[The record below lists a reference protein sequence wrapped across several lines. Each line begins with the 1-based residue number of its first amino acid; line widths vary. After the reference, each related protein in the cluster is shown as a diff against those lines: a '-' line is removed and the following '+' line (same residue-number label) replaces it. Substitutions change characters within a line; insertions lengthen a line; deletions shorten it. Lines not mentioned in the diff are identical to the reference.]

1 MNKNFN
7 FKKKFG
13 QNFLIDKDKTQR
25 IVDLINA
32 DSDDLIIE
40 IGPGA
45 GALTKR
51 LVKKNAKLICYEID
65 EDTKEYLLPLENE
78 KTKIVYKDFL
88 TASVQE
94 DIKDIE
100 YKNLYI
106 VGNLPYYITT
116 PIIEKIIKEE
126 VNVKKMV
133 FMVQKEV
140 GERFA
145 SKPNTREYGSITV
158 FLNYYFN
165 IKQEF
170 IVGRK
175 CFNPAPNVDSVVIS
189 LNQKVER
196 KQVDMKKFD
205 RLVRDSFQF
214 KRKNLRNNLR
224 NYDLDKVNEILSD
237 YKLDITHRAEELD
250 YTIFVDLCN
259 RLF

>member
-32 DSDDLIIE
+32 NEEDLIIE

-51 LVKKNAKLICYEID
+51 LIKKNAKLICYEID
-65 EDTKEYLLPLENE
+65 TDTKEYLLPLENE

-88 TASVQE
+88 SANVHE

-100 YKNLYI
+100 YNNLYI

-126 VNVKKMV
+126 VDVKKMV

-175 CFNPAPNVDSVVIS
+175 CFNPAPNVDSMVIS
-189 LNQKVER
+189 LNQKPER
-196 KQVDMKKFD
+196 VKVDMKKFD
-205 RLVRDSFQF
+205 KLVRDSFQF
-214 KRKNLRNNLR
+214 KRKNLRNNLK
-224 NYDLDKVNEILSD
+224 NYDLNKVNEILSK
-237 YKLDITHRAEELD
+237 YSLDITHRAEELD
-250 YTIFVDLCN
+250 YKVFIDLSN
-259 RLF
+259 NLF

>member
-133 FMVQKEV
+133 FLVQKEV

>member
-32 DSDDLIIE
+32 DPDDLIIE

-88 TASVQE
+88 TANVQE

-175 CFNPAPNVDSVVIS
+175 SFNPAPNVDSVVIS
-189 LNQKVER
+189 LNQKAER

-237 YKLDITHRAEELD
+237 YKLDITHRAAELD

>member
-32 DSDDLIIE
+32 NEEDLIIE

-51 LVKKNAKLICYEID
+51 LIKKNAKLICYEID
-65 EDTKEYLLPLENE
+65 TDTKEYLLPLENE

-88 TASVQE
+88 SANVQE

-100 YKNLYI
+100 YNNLYI

-126 VNVKKMV
+126 VDVKKMV

-175 CFNPAPNVDSVVIS
+175 CFNPAPNVDSMVIS
-189 LNQKVER
+189 LNQKPER
-196 KQVDMKKFD
+196 VKVDMKKFD
-205 RLVRDSFQF
+205 KLVRDSFQF
-214 KRKNLRNNLR
+214 KRKNLRNNLK
-224 NYDLDKVNEILSD
+224 NYDLNKVNEILSK
-237 YKLDITHRAEELD
+237 YNLDITHRAEELD
-250 YTIFVDLCN
+250 YKVFIDLSN
-259 RLF
+259 NLF